1 MKNIDRLTQHITKYG
16 IEGNMIHS
24 IPNTNNWI
32 VAQKIEINKWAL
44 ILMNPMGNV
53 SYNLGTVTD
62 EEHVKLWNLITRM
75 EIENKASQI
84 MMAKNLRE
92 EIKNF
97 IKSYEKTYKNFIK
110 IEEKNINKTKKTK
123 HRRTKLRRKSK

>member
-1 MKNIDRLTQHITKYG
+1 MKNIDRLTQYITKNG
-16 IEGNMIHS
+16 INGTMIHT

-32 VAQKIEINKWAL
+32 VAQKIEEDKWTL

-53 SYNLGTVTD
+53 SYNLGMVTNA
-62 EEHVKLWNLITRM
+62 EHLELWKQITRM

-84 MMAKNLRE
+84 MTAKNLRE

-123 HRRTKLRRKSK
+123 QRRTKLRRKSK